1 MNYPSHH
8 YLHHPHYARP
18 GTRVGIDVP
27 LPPWWSVF
35 PVAAPF
41 SAAKWSADL
50 YKRNIG
56 GGPEKPSGW
65 STLAKVGLVVGV
77 GVGAYLLYRGLRSS
91 VVMSREAIRGAMEG
105 G

>member
-1 MNYPSHH
+1 MS
-8 YLHHPHYARP
+8 
-18 GTRVGIDVP
+18 VDVP

-41 SAAKWSADL
+41 SAATWGADL

-56 GGPEKPSGW
+56 GGKPPTNW
-65 STLAKVGLVVGV
+65 STLGKVALVVGV
-77 GVGAYLLYRGLRSS
+77 GVGAYFLYRGFRSS
-91 VVMSREAIRGAMEG
+91 AVMSREAIRGAMEG